1 MSNQQSNK
9 PPLAQFKLTVELTC
23 EVSELSNDEVADL
36 YGDLSDEEAQAYW
49 EVQRQMLRA
58 LLAEPDKLKVFA
70 WGEMLSELDDNRT
83 LSELLGELHPSESD
97 MSHEALYRSLLK
109 HLSAD
114 DADWWRDI
122 IERDAIVE
130 NAEALYACFKA
141 RVVRVESERVEK
153 SLTDGSSN
161 D

>member
-1 MSNQQSNK
+1 MSKK
-9 PPLAQFKLTVELTC
+9 PPLAQFKMTVELTC
-23 EVSELSNDEVADL
+23 EVSELSNDELADL

-49 EVQRQMLRA
+49 EVQRQMLLA

-70 WGEMLSELDDNRT
+70 LGEMLSELSDNPT
-83 LSELLGELHPSESD
+83 LYELLASESD

-122 IERDAIVE
+122 IEKDVIVE